1 MVLEIVPVLMTY
13 WQTIENKARR
23 FVFFSLQLP
32 TLISIKHK

>member
-13 WQTIENKARR
+13 WQTIENKAWK
-23 FVFFSLQLP
+23 VFFSLQLP